1 MQRATKLYTVSWAE
15 TVLYGVDIEAESAE
29 EAEAKWHSGNYDY
42 SKIEEWDSLGV
53 AEADLKVEE
62 ARVK

>member
-1 MQRATKLYTVSWAE
+1 MQRVTKLYTVSWVE

-29 EAEAKWHSGNYDY
+29 EAEAKWHSGDYDY
-42 SKIEEWDSLGV
+42 NNIEEWDSLGV
-53 AEADLKVEE
+53 TEADLKVEE